1 MKLDKLLDI
10 LLLTGSVLLFFTIP
24 AQSQEIKGRN
34 LQQVRISTSTS
45 GNRSSTMSHPVLP
58 SRLQKH

>member
-24 AQSQEIKGRN
+24 AQSQEEKRRD
-34 LQQVRISTSTS
+34 LRQVGILTSTS
-45 GNRSSTMSHPVLP
+45 KNKNQPLP
-58 SRLQKH
+58 